1 MKKWVAVCLCIV
13 TLFAAG
19 EWINAAMKRS
29 ARVDRAEIG
38 IDASE
43 TYSER
48 EIRAAMKVVERRFK
62 WNYRSTLLA
71 LTYNDEKSAAAAEE
85 WAARYGA
92 EEAIVLYSDFVTDD
106 DERMYGTG
114 LEPGYTY
121 RGWEWV
127 LVRSH
132 GGRWRL
138 KTWGYG

>member
-1 MKKWVAVCLCIV
+1 MKKWVAVCLCII
-13 TLFAAG
+13 TLFSAG
-19 EWINAAMKRS
+19 EWIHAAMKRS
-29 ARVDRAEIG
+29 ARVENAEIG

-48 EIRAAMKVVERRFK
+48 EIEAAMRVVKRRFK
-62 WNYRSTLLA
+62 WNYRSTLLK
-71 LTYNDEKSAAAAEE
+71 LTYNDKKNTAAAEE

-92 EEAIVLYSDFVTDD
+92 EEAIVLYADFVTDD
-106 DERMYGTG
+106 DDRMYGTG

-138 KTWGYG
+138 KTWGQE